1 MITRRGFLQ
10 TALSLAAAPP
20 RPNIVL
26 ILADDV
32 GYECLGCYGG
42 TSYRTPHLDR
52 LAATGTRF
60 THAFATPLC
69 TPTRLQLMTGQYSFR
84 NWRAFGVMDPKER
97 TFGHWMREAGYR
109 TCIAGKWQLWSYNPP
124 DFEPEWRGKGQLP
137 KDAGFEE
144 YCLWHAAHTED
155 KGSRYGDPTILENGL
170 LRKDLKD
177 RYADDIF
184 LDFTAN
190 FLQKHPKEPCF
201 AYFPMS
207 LAHGPFLPTPQ
218 SRNWTAARLE
228 NDRAN
233 FPDMVEYMDD
243 VVGRL
248 IAKIDRMGLRERT
261 LILFYGDNGTDRTIT
276 SRLGNRTIR
285 GGKGLT
291 TDSGVHVPLI
301 ANWKGTAKA
310 GAVLDDLVDST
321 DFVPT
326 IFEAAGASLPAGVPF
341 DGRSFLPR
349 LPGDPGRPRE
359 SVYWWYDP
367 KPGHGKEQYAR
378 TRFARDAR
386 YKLYED
392 GRLFDPERDPED
404 ERPIGQGQGGA
415 DAERSRVTLAELL
428 RQMRREEDIVTGVR
442 K

>member
-1 MITRRGFLQ
+1 MITRRGLLQ
-10 TALSLAAAPP
+10 GSLSLAAAPV

-42 TSYRTPHLDR
+42 TSYRTPNLDR
-52 LAATGTRF
+52 LASTGTRF
-60 THAFATPLC
+60 THAYATPLC
-69 TPTRLQLMTGQYSFR
+69 TPTRLQLMTGQYNFR
-84 NWRAFGVMDPKER
+84 NWRAFGVMNPKER
-97 TFGHWMREAGYR
+97 SFGHWMRDAGYR
-109 TCIAGKWQLWSYNPP
+109 TCIAGKWQLYSYNPP

-155 KGSRYGDPTILENGL
+155 KGSRYGDPTIFENGV

-184 LDFTAN
+184 LEFTAK
-190 FLQKHPKEPCF
+190 FFEKHQKEPCF
-201 AYFPMS
+201 VYFPMS
-207 LAHGPFLPTPQ
+207 LAHGPFLPTPK
-218 SRNWTAARLE
+218 SRNWTTARLK
-228 NDRAN
+228 NDRGN

-248 IAKIDRMGLRERT
+248 AARIDGMGLRERT

-276 SRLGNRTIR
+276 SRLGNRAIQ

-291 TDSGVHVPLI
+291 TDTGVHVPLI
-301 ANWKGTAKA
+301 ANWKGTGKT
-310 GAVLDDLVDST
+310 GQVLDDLVDST

-326 IFEAAGASLPAGVPF
+326 LFEAAGARLPAGVPF

-349 LPGDPGRPRE
+349 LRGEHGRPRE
-359 SVYWWYDP
+359 WVYWWYDP
-367 KPGHGKEQYAR
+367 QPGHGKEQYHR
-378 TRFARDAR
+378 TRWARDSR

-392 GRLFDPERDPED
+392 GRLFDAERDAED
-404 ERPIGQGQGGA
+404 QHPIVHGHG
-415 DAERSRVTLAELL
+415 DAESERSRRALTDVL
-428 RQMRREEDIVTGVR
+428 RQMKQEEERVRREG
-442 K
+442 